1 MFKLNKSKL
10 LGGALFFLLFFSYTW
25 IHSFYIS
32 SRNVDFSKYYGYINY
47 FTGINVEID
56 YGQGVLYYFL
66 ISKRLLSKVSYVNLE
81 NTERILNSSIQ
92 EVNFVFFLI
101 GLLGFFFLLKLK
113 QYKTETIL
121 ASFIILVAFPQ
132 SIYLR
137 SVMKPEIIA
146 FALLPWIL
154 ILLEKFIVDGK
165 IRNLF
170 YVLPFLALIINS
182 KGSVAGMLIAY
193 LAIFYFQILKKI
205 SFKNFFLI
213 FTSFILI
220 ISIVQFENY
229 QFTGKT
235 LLERA
240 YDQEYDYKAD
250 PKILFNI
257 DINNAIRN
265 PSFNLNSDGNT
276 NHSHSIVNI
285 ILLDTFGDY
294 FGQLFNNDEQKYFS
308 DFRKTLFSSNPEN
321 SFFVTRQ
328 ISYNGKY
335 SQIVINNMDSIRRI
349 ISYFVSIFFYTALII
364 LSLKDKKNKKY
375 YLAPFIGIM
384 ILYINSLG
392 FPSNNFNPVK
402 GDTFKAY
409 YFSFLLCI
417 SLLFLA
423 VKFFTKINFLKIIFL
438 ILFVLGSLFIS
449 GHPKENNQQL
459 SEHLILT
466 NEFTPICTINNFL
479 IYENK
484 LLKSIFSTANVN
496 NIKSDCSQNNVSKDI
511 SLERDLYNEKF
522 ADNCIDSNKE
532 ILIKHVDGVFVPN
545 SNVCR
550 VYALEQAKS
559 QDNLTNPRNPYF
571 ALVILM
577 NCILIMFFEAKKF
590 IRGKL

>member
-47 FTGINVEID
+47 FTGINAEID

-66 ISKRLLSKVSYVNLE
+66 ISKRLLSKVSYVNFD
-81 NTERILNSSIQ
+81 NTEMILNSSIQ

-121 ASFIILVAFPQ
+121 ASFIILVCFPQ

-154 ILLEKFIVDGK
+154 IHLEKFIVDGK

-170 YVLPFLALIINS
+170 YALPFLALIINS

-229 QFTGKT
+229 QFTGKS
-235 LLERA
+235 LLERP

-257 DINNAIRN
+257 DIINAIRE
-265 PSFNLNSDGNT
+265 PTFNLNSDGNT
-276 NHSHSIVNI
+276 YHSDSLVNI
-285 ILLDTFGDY
+285 VLLDTFGDY

-308 DFRKTLFSSNPEN
+308 DYRKTLFSSNPEN

-328 ISYNGKY
+328 ISYDGKY
-335 SQIVINNMDSIRRI
+335 SQIVINNMDSIRRV

-364 LSLKDKKNKKY
+364 LSLKDKRNKKY
-375 YLAPFIGIM
+375 YLAPFIGII

-417 SLLFLA
+417 SLLFIAAKL
-423 VKFFTKINFLKIIFL
+423 FTQINFLKIIFL
-438 ILFVLGSLFIS
+438 ILFVLGSLFIT

-459 SEHLILT
+459 SEHLILS

-496 NIKSDCSQNNVSKDI
+496 NIKSDCSQNNVSKEI
-511 SLERDLYNEKF
+511 SIERYLYNEQN

-550 VYALEQAKS
+550 VYALEQVKS
-559 QDNLTNPRNPYF
+559 QENLTNPRNPYF

-590 IRGKL
+590 IRG